1 MLHPPGFT
9 QFFGDFRQW
18 IHMNTGTIAL
28 PIAMP
33 HEILS
38 LAGIDSGTSQRS
50 YGASPVGNSA
60 VEIYNSASPNEWGF
74 LIIIGY

>member
-9 QFFGDFRQW
+9 QFFGDIRQW
-18 IHMNTGTIAL
+18 IHMNTGTITL
-28 PIAMP
+28 PIVMP

-38 LAGIDSGTSQRS
+38 LAGIDSGNSQRS
-50 YGASPVGNSA
+50 YGAYPISNSA
-60 VEIYNSASPNEWGF
+60 VKIYNSTSPNEWGF